1 MAAIAIE
8 IRSALALLTRLPVA
22 PGGTDRSGS
31 AAFALVGAGL
41 GTVAGLV
48 AIPFGEERL
57 LAAALALVVLAVASG
72 ALHLDGVAD
81 TADALVAPD
90 PGGAERARR
99 DPAIGAAGA
108 AAVTLVLLVEA
119 AALASLGAGLLLPA
133 LVVAGATS
141 RAIPALAAPWAPRA
155 ETGFGAWFAAH
166 SGRGG
171 SAIALGASLA
181 VAFLVSALPVLAPVL
196 PPFVPAPVT
205 FAPFVLAPVIGW
217 AAGLGAGSAI
227 LWLVARRHG
236 AVTGDAYGAAIEVSF
251 AAALVGQ
258 AIAG

>member
-1 MAAIAIE
+1 MAAVVTE
-8 IRSALALLTRLPVA
+8 IRAALALLTRLRVA
-22 PGGTDRSGS
+22 PGGVDRSGS

-41 GTVAGLV
+41 GLLAGL
-48 AIPFGEERL
+48 AAGPLGEKRL
-57 LAAALALVVLAVASG
+57 LAAALGLVVLAVASG

-81 TADALVAPD
+81 TADALAAPD

-108 AAVTLVLLVEA
+108 AAVTLVLLVDA
-119 AALASLGAGLLLPA
+119 AALATLGAGLLLPA

-141 RAIPALAAPWAPRA
+141 RAVPALAAPWAPRGP
-155 ETGFGAWFAAH
+155 TGFGAWFAER

-171 SAIALGASLA
+171 SAIALGTSLTIA
-181 VAFLVSALPVLAPVL
+181 LLVSVFPVFALPVPV
-196 PPFVPAPVT
+196 PVPAP
-205 FAPFVLAPVIGW
+205 APVIGW
-217 AAGLGAGSAI
+217 AAGLAAGSAV

-236 AVTGDAYGAAIEVSF
+236 AVTGDTYGAAIEVSF
-251 AAALVGQ
+251 AAALVAQ